1 MCYRLLEHCL
11 NPSVAQTTVGD
22 LDVPEL
28 RRLAESEARDRTNAP
43 TPFDSWFEVDVFL
56 KIAERGY
63 RVLPQYEVA
72 DRRIDLVVEGLD
84 GQLAVECDGDEWHG
98 PEDYNTDMRRQRELE
113 RCGWMFWRVRGS
125 QFYRDPDAAL
135 QPLWELLEARGI
147 HPERQWAEERRKR
160 EEAPPEIGEDHLAS
174 TEEEGDSADLERL
187 APADSG
193 ADKPAFER
201 GGSRK
206 DDTAAEVEGRL
217 GQALAQASKR
227 RRERPETLSARTIQ
241 QAIVVALEKCPNRTC
256 TAKSITSRA
265 LKELGVVTRGNPR
278 AEFEK
283 RVKRNVGTLK
293 RKGILEEYK
302 AKNRRLRLMAKSR
315 QSALFGIPGT

>member
-135 QPLWELLEARGI
+135 QPLWELLEGRGI
-147 HPERQWAEERRKR
+147 HPEQQWAEERRKR
-160 EEAPPEIGEDHLAS
+160 EEEPLDIEDPLAS
-174 TEEEGDSADLERL
+174 TEGEGDTADLDRV
-187 APADSG
+187 ARKDSG
-193 ADKPAFER
+193 ADAPGPER
-201 GGSRK
+201 GGSRNA
-206 DDTAAEVEGRL
+206 DTPVEAEEWFEGS
-217 GQALAQASKR
+217 LAQISKR
-227 RRERPETLSARTIQ
+227 RRERPESWPARIIQ
-241 QAIVVALEKCPNRTC
+241 QAIVAALEKCPHRTC

-278 AEFEK
+278 AEFDK

-293 RKGILEEYK
+293 RKGLLEEYT
-302 AKNRRLRLMAKSR
+302 AKNKRLRLLAELS
-315 QSALFGIPGT
+315 QSSLFG